1 MPIVGRV
8 LRHQESC
15 PRLALNQPFE
25 GQRSLIVV
33 GLVLALWTLEGV
45 LGPQRSA
52 LDTQLDLV
60 EEGRY

>member
-1 MPIVGRV
+1 M
-8 LRHQESC
+8 
-15 PRLALNQPFE
+15 ALNQPFE

-33 GLVLALWTLEGV
+33 GLFLALWTLEGV

-60 EEGRY
+60 EEVDIKPKAPGTP